1 VGDAV
6 VEIILRSTV
15 IFFFIWIL
23 TRALGKRELAEMTAF
38 ELILLVTIGD
48 LVQQGVTQEDM
59 SVTGAVLAVGTIG
72 LWILLFGY
80 MSFRWRSTEP
90 VINGYPVIVVR
101 DGQPLEEVLRI
112 ERVPVDEVLE
122 AARNQGIGDLSDVRF
137 GIIEP
142 DGRFSFLRYSGGEQQ
157 PAERRKAE

>member
-1 VGDAV
+1 M
-6 VEIILRSTV
+6 EIIIRSSA

-38 ELILLVTIGD
+38 ELIMLVTIGD

-59 SVTGAVLAVGTIG
+59 SVTGAILAVATIG
-72 LWILLFGY
+72 LWILLFSY
-80 MSFRWRSTEP
+80 VSFRWRRTEP
-90 VINGYPVIVVR
+90 VINGVPVIVVQ
-101 DGQPLEEVLRI
+101 DGRPLEEVLRI

-122 AARNQGIGDLSDVRF
+122 AARNQGIADLAEVRY

-142 DGRFSFLRYSGGEQQ
+142 DGRFSFLRYDGEQQ
-157 PAERRKAE
+157 PVERRKAE